1 MEAPGDYDDFMK
13 NIASAEQGLI
23 LYPGISS
30 LPRLPMKQQKFDA
43 SPFRRAAGG
52 IIQGSKELLQ
62 LPPPPPHGVRFR
74 SQAVGGSL
82 KKNNMMLGLIPVVEA
97 L

>member
-13 NIASAEQGLI
+13 NIAPAEQGLI

-30 LPRLPMKQQKFDA
+30 LPRLPMNQQNFGA

-52 IIQGSKELLQ
+52 IIKGSKKFLQ
-62 LPPPPPHGVRFR
+62 FPPPPPHGVRFR
-74 SQAVGGSL
+74 S
-82 KKNNMMLGLIPVVEA
+82 
-97 L
+97 